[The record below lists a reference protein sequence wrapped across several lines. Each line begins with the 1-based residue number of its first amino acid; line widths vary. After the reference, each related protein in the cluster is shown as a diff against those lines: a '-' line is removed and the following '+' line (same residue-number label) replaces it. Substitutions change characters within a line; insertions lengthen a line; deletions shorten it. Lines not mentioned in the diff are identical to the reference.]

1 MSEKFTAKSQ
11 QVLLVSASIIIS
23 AQINMNL
30 FNSDFK
36 ASIGILAFSMV
47 LVLFG
52 KYPVFPVTLL
62 SAAGVFTSRVL
73 VYWLRMGVV
82 NLKSC
87 FPEMVFYL
95 VYGLLFGIYCRRKDY
110 NLSPRCIPML
120 FLFDYLSNLTEL
132 LLRPSVD
139 PFVGSAQ
146 FGILLIACFR
156 TLIILFAL
164 FCLRH
169 YKFSML
175 RREHAQRYQ
184 RLLLLI
190 SRLNGEVVF
199 MQKNTKMIEETMNT
213 AYKLFQE
220 MQDAQISPSL
230 SQKALAV
237 AKDVHELKKEYAL
250 ILRGLSDA
258 LNLNLDDDGMSL
270 SDIMQV
276 LKNSLQNS
284 LPEGKQLNLDI
295 QIQENLY
302 TEKHYFLMS
311 VLRNLLNN
319 AIEASKN
326 SEIHIRVSQSEE
338 GDDYLF
344 QVEDDG
350 PGILPEDID
359 QIFHLVFQQKS
370 IMIPAR
376 STGGL
381 DSIWYRI

>member
-1 MSEKFTAKSQ
+1 
-11 QVLLVSASIIIS
+11 
-23 AQINMNL
+23 
-30 FNSDFK
+30 
-36 ASIGILAFSMV
+36 
-47 LVLFG
+47 
-52 KYPVFPVTLL
+52 
-62 SAAGVFTSRVL
+62 
-73 VYWLRMGVV
+73 
-82 NLKSC
+82 
-87 FPEMVFYL
+87 
-95 VYGLLFGIYCRRKDY
+95 
-110 NLSPRCIPML
+110 
-120 FLFDYLSNLTEL
+120 
-132 LLRPSVD
+132 
-139 PFVGSAQ
+139 
-146 FGILLIACFR
+146 
-156 TLIILFAL
+156 
-164 FCLRH
+164 
-169 YKFSML
+169 
-175 RREHAQRYQ
+175 
-184 RLLLLI
+184 
-190 SRLNGEVVF
+190 

-359 QIFHLVFQQKS
+359 QIFSPGFSTKINYDTGEINRGLGLNLVQDLIENQWNGTIS
-370 IMIPAR
+370 VISHPG
-376 STGGL
+376 ST
-381 DSIWYRI
+381 IFTIRISKFDWKGRLS